1 MAGTIRPSHLLLA
14 LVVVA
19 IWGTNFV
26 VIGVGLRDFP
36 PFLFA
41 CLRFLFSAIPLVFFI
56 RRPPVPWRPLI
67 LYGLFL
73 GGQFGLLFYAM
84 RSDITPGLAS
94 LVIQSQVFFTIFLSV
109 LLLGE
114 GVQRRVVGGLALAVG
129 GLALIAAHLD
139 ATATPIGLA
148 CVLAAG
154 LSWGCANL
162 VVKQAA
168 RGKRPDM
175 LAFVAWASLFA
186 VVPLALLSLV
196 FEGLDAVKHSMAH
209 AGWDAWASVIW
220 QVTGNTLFGF
230 AAWSWLLTRYESAV
244 VSPYALLIPA
254 FGIASSALILGEALP
269 AWKVAA
275 ALLVISG
282 VALASLSGRG
292 R

>member
-1 MAGTIRPSHLLLA
+1 
-14 LVVVA
+14 
-19 IWGTNFV
+19 
-26 VIGVGLRDFP
+26 
-36 PFLFA
+36 
-41 CLRFLFSAIPLVFFI
+41 VFFI

-73 GGQFGLLFYAM
+73 GGQFALLFYAM

-139 ATATPIGLA
+139 ATATPAGLA

-196 FEGLDAVKHSMAH
+196 FEGLDAVLHSMTH
-209 AGWDAWASVIW
+209 ARWDAWASVAW
-220 QVTGNTLFGF
+220 QITGNTLFGF

-275 ALLVISG
+275 AVLVISG
-282 VALASLSGRG
+282 VAVASLSARI